1 MKQTCFVCQ
10 NVDCQSRGSEELMKE
25 LTTQVAEKSIDAEV
39 KSYIC
44 FGGCDIGPNIVVH
57 PQKVWYA
64 GVTKEDVP
72 EIVAAL
78 ASGATVTR
86 LDSADPAL
94 KEIVFSL
101 LDAGVF

>member
-1 MKQTCFVCQ
+1 
-10 NVDCQSRGSEELMKE
+10 
-25 LTTQVAEKSIDAEV
+25 
-39 KSYIC
+39 
-44 FGGCDIGPNIVVH
+44 
-57 PQKVWYA
+57 
-64 GVTKEDVP
+64 VP
-72 EIVAAL
+72 EIIAAL

>member
-10 NVDCQSRGSEELMKE
+10 NIDCQSRGSEELMKDIE
-25 LTTQVAEKSIDAEV
+25 NQVAAKSVDAEV
-39 KSYIC
+39 KPYIC
-44 FGGCDIGPNIVVH
+44 FGGCDIGPNIVIH

-64 GVTKEDVP
+64 GVKKEDVP
-72 EIVAAL
+72 EIVASL
-78 ASGATVTR
+78 AAGTAVTR
-86 LDSADPAL
+86 LDTADPAL